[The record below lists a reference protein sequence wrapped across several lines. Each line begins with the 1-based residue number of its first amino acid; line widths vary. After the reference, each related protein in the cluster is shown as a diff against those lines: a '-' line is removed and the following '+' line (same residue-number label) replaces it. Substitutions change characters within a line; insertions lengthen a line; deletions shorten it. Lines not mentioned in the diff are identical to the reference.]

1 MNYVQMWMFLTNKSE
16 PLRQTSLLMLLAGGI
31 GHGETLIHG
40 LSALAT
46 ESRGT
51 WAGKVGQLRLLLEQ
65 GHSLSASAAMVKDLL
80 PDQTIAAIRTAEAT
94 GTLPDVLMDE
104 ARRIS
109 QSVQKRAGGQIN
121 LESLLL
127 MVATIGTVGFS
138 IVSFIMFFIIPKFK
152 EIFIGF
158 GVALPGPTM
167 LLIFI
172 TDWLLSWWYV
182 LFLPLMGTSAF
193 AIWLYYSS
201 TSQKLRRGYHR
212 FMEHWPR
219 YWLPGL
225 LRQLSLSAATGQP
238 LSLALDCVMVDMPPG
253 RASRKI
259 GDLRH
264 RVSNGEDTIAALQ
277 AVGLVRSREAA
288 FLQSSLRTRHLDWG
302 LRHLA
307 DAIDRQW
314 QQRIQRIPILL
325 GPMLILLVGFCV
337 LFVVVSLF
345 MPLIKLLNDLS

>member
-1 MNYVQMWMFLTNKSE
+1 MNYIQTWMFITNKSE

-40 LSALAT
+40 LDALAA
-46 ESRGT
+46 ESKGT

-65 GHSLSASAAMVKDLL
+65 GHSLSASAAMAKDLL
-80 PDQTIAAIRTAEAT
+80 PDQTISAIRTAEMT
-94 GTLPDVLMDE
+94 GSLPDVLMDE

-109 QSVQKRAGGQIN
+109 RSNQSRGGGQVN
-121 LESLLL
+121 LESILL
-127 MVATIGTVGFS
+127 MVGAIGTVGFT
-138 IVSFIMFFIIPKFK
+138 IVSFIMLFIVPKFK

-158 GVALPGPTM
+158 GVELPAPTI
-167 LLIFI
+167 LLISLM
-172 TDWLLSWWYV
+172 DWLLSYWYI
-182 LFLPLMGTSAF
+182 LFLPAMGTSA
-193 AIWLYYSS
+193 IVVWLYYSS

-225 LRQLSLSAATGQP
+225 LRQLSLSAATEQP

-259 GDLRH
+259 GELRH
-264 RVSNGEDTIAALQ
+264 RVSHGEDTIAAMQ

-288 FLQSSLRTRHLDWG
+288 FLQSSLKTRHLDWG

-307 DAIDRQW
+307 DAIDRKW
-314 QQRIQRIPILL
+314 QQRVQRIPVIL
-325 GPMLILLVGFCV
+325 GPMLILFAGFGV